1 MAEEEEEWPQ
11 KWQQAA
17 SRVLL
22 QLEDAQEQ
30 AGLALWTAARPRKQ
44 MAKQDSMGQTQVCM

>member
-30 AGLALWTAARPRKQ
+30 AGLALWTAARPQKQ

>member
-1 MAEEEEEWPQ
+1 MAEEEEWPQ

-30 AGLALWTAARPRKQ
+30 AGLALWMAARPQKQ